1 MEVLHPCCAGLD
13 IHKAEIVACIRRT
26 VGGQVQRTVER
37 FATTTRGLVALSAWL
52 QAGDVP
58 QVALEATGV
67 YWKPIW
73 HVLEGTMAVVLAH
86 PASVKAIPGRK
97 SDLNDAMW
105 LADLLAHGLIR
116 GSYVPPGPMQD
127 LRDLTRTRQQ
137 LVRERSQHT
146 LRLQKT
152 LDDANIKI
160 AGIVTNLLG
169 RSGRAILTALIAGET
184 DPQVLWRATTGR
196 LRKASPTE
204 YLERLEGHV
213 TPHHRFLLRLH
224 LTQVD
229 ALDAAIAAL
238 DQQLEGQLRPF
249 RATLTR
255 LTAIPG
261 IETVLARTILAE
273 VGGDVRAFPSA
284 AHLRSWACL
293 SPRLDESAGR
303 RRSTRQRPGGRWLK
317 PMLIQAAWAAIR
329 CKQSYFRSQYYRLR
343 ARRGATKAIG
353 AVAASLL
360 TVVYHLLKSPEAVF
374 RDLGPAHFDQL
385 DAARTVRR
393 LTHRLETLGYTV
405 ELRPA

>member
-1 MEVLHPCCAGLD
+1 
-13 IHKAEIVACIRRT
+13 
-26 VGGQVQRTVER
+26 
-37 FATTTRGLVALSAWL
+37 
-52 QAGDVP
+52 
-58 QVALEATGV
+58 
-67 YWKPIW
+67 
-73 HVLEGTMAVVLAH
+73 MAVVLAH

-213 TPHHRFLLRLH
+213 TPHHR
-224 LTQVD
+224 
-229 ALDAAIAAL
+229 
-238 DQQLEGQLRPF
+238 LRPF